1 MPGEHPPLLGTGDL
15 SWEPLPHGGVSVH
28 SVAFLPYMETVFEEV
43 FTLLEVSGAGG
54 GAGGVWGLG
63 AVTALHAAHTSCPS
77 SCRSALT

>member
-1 MPGEHPPLLGTGDL
+1 MPGEHRPLLGTGNL
-15 SWEPLPHGGVSVH
+15 SWAPLPHGGVSVH

-54 GAGGVWGLG
+54 VWGLG